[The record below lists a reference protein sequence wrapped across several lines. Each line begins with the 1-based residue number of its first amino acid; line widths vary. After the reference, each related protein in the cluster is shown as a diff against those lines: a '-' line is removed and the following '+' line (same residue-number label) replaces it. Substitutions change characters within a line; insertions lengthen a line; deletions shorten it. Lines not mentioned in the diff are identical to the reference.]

1 MKSCLPLPSS
11 QTFLARARRPWIIE
25 QHRDSSLLDV
35 PKLRHLR
42 RCLPRPGSCWILR
55 FWDRRG
61 DNGKFFCTG
70 HVDRWDFAQICSPN
84 VLELVGHCN
93 ASRRTP
99 YQCLLLPAQTH
110 FPLMNSPVLPD
121 FSLTLVMFLA
131 MTVRRFQRTHP
142 WSGTCYS
149 LDASKGIG
157 IGVTDLALVDRQLVV
172 DAVRT
177 AVVGSS
183 RTGVRDASP
192 DREDRSSD
200 VCHVSHSLKKSDDD
214 SILHTHHPC
223 RTTPGY

>member
-11 QTFLARARRPWIIE
+11 QTFLAVLAGPGSSNNIATRRCWTC
-25 QHRDSSLLDV
+25 RSS
-35 PKLRHLR
+35 RHLR

-84 VLELVGHCN
+84 VLELVDT
-93 ASRRTP
+93 ATRQDAP
-99 YQCLLLPAQTH
+99 IPMLILPAQTH

-183 RTGVRDASP
+183 RTGVP
-192 DREDRSSD
+192 
-200 VCHVSHSLKKSDDD
+200 
-214 SILHTHHPC
+214 
-223 RTTPGY
+223 